1 MPIHYNKVNIRPK
14 IILSVLPL
22 LIASLGITGAVSSLS
37 ARSGLTRIA
46 MQFLG
51 FKSQELNKYAENQWN
66 LLVQNNLADQQEY
79 VQVSKNAVASYAA
92 TLVRSASEVIFGM
105 DTEGNITFSTQEV
118 EPGPEELA
126 ELASM
131 VDTAREGWIEFT
143 LSGSARV
150 GDVFFYEPFGWS
162 FFVTEE
168 REAFYREVTQITLQS
183 GIILGGAVGVSVLLL
198 LVFAGYLTRPIKR
211 VVRTMR
217 GIIEENDLSQRVDVE
232 YRDEIGNLANTF
244 NIMVAELEKAY
255 QQIKGF
261 AFKAVMAQRNEH
273 KVRNIFQKYVP
284 NDVIDTIFSNPEAML
299 VGENRVLAILF
310 SDIRSFT
317 TISEGFMPDEL
328 VAALNRYFEMMVD
341 IIMEH
346 GGVIDKYIGD
356 AIMAFFGAPVKH
368 PDDALQSVY
377 AALEMQEALKEF
389 NRQQQSDGRPAFITG
404 IGINYGV
411 VTVGNIGSE
420 KKMDY
425 TVIGDMVN
433 LGSRL
438 EGLTKPYKQDIIF
451 SNSVYQKVKGDLPCR
466 LIDKVVVKGKTM
478 GEKIFTAKKSL
489 TDTEREAW
497 ADYHKGLKWYYGR
510 DFKRAVR
517 FFENCKKRMPDDS
530 LSQIFI
536 DRSRKYMSSP
546 PPEDWTGVEI
556 LTSK

>member
-1 MPIHYNKVNIRPK
+1 MNIRPK

-37 ARSGLTRIA
+37 ARSGLTRIG

-66 LLVQNNLADQQEY
+66 LLVQNNLAGQQEY
-79 VQVSKNAVASYAA
+79 VQVSKNAVSSYAA
-92 TLVRSASEVIFGM
+92 TLIRSRSDVIFGM
-105 DTEGNITFSTQEV
+105 NTEGDITFSTQEV
-118 EPGPEELA
+118 DPEPDELA
-126 ELASM
+126 RLAAM
-131 VDTAREGWIEFT
+131 VDTAREGWIEFS
-143 LSGSARV
+143 LSGTSRV

-168 REAFYREVTQITLQS
+168 REAFYREVTQITYQS
-183 GIILGGAVGVSVLLL
+183 GIILAGAVAVSVILLL
-198 LVFAGYLTRPIKR
+198 IFAGYLTRPIKR

-217 GIIEENDLSQRVDVE
+217 GIIEENDLSQRVAVE

-284 NDVIDTIFSNPEAML
+284 NDVIDTIFSNPESML

-328 VAALNRYFEMMVD
+328 VAALNRYFEIMVD

-368 PDDALQSVY
+368 PDDALQSVL
-377 AALEMQEALKEF
+377 AALEMQEALKDF
-389 NRQQQSDGRPAFITG
+389 NRQQQNDGRPAFITG

-425 TVIGDMVN
+425 TIIGDMVN

-438 EGLTKPYKQDIIF
+438 EGLTKPYRQDVIF

-489 TDTEREAW
+489 TDPEREAW
-497 ADYHKGLKWYYGR
+497 ADYHKGLKRYYGR
-510 DFKRAVR
+510 DFKRAIR
-517 FFENCKKRMPDDS
+517 FFENCKKRIPDDY
-530 LSQIFI
+530 LSQMFI
-536 DRSRKYMSSP
+536 ERSRKYMSSP

>member
-1 MPIHYNKVNIRPK
+1 MPIHNKVNIRPK

-92 TLVRSASEVIFGM
+92 TLVRSRSEVIFGM
-105 DTEGNITFSTQEV
+105 NTGGNITFSTQDV
-118 EPGPEELA
+118 DPEPDELA
-126 ELASM
+126 RLAAM
-131 VDTAREGWIEFT
+131 VDTAREGWIEFSLAGT
-143 LSGSARV
+143 SRV

-162 FFVTEE
+162 FFVSEE

-183 GIILGGAVGVSVLLL
+183 GIILGGAVAVSVILLL
-198 LVFAGYLTRPIKR
+198 IFAGYLTRPIKR

-217 GIIEENDLSQRVDVE
+217 GIIEENDLSQRVAVE

-244 NIMVAELEKAY
+244 NIMVSELEKAY

-284 NDVIDTIFSNPEAML
+284 NDVIDTIFSNPESML

-328 VAALNRYFEMMVD
+328 VAALNRYFEIMVD

-368 PDDALQSVY
+368 PDDALQSVF
-377 AALEMQEALKEF
+377 AALEMQEALKDF
-389 NRQQQSDGRPAFITG
+389 NRQQQADGRPAFITG

-438 EGLTKPYKQDIIF
+438 EGLTKPYKQDVIF
-451 SNSVYQKVKGDLPCR
+451 SNSVYQKVKGELPCR
-466 LIDKVVVKGKTM
+466 LIDRVVVKGKTM
-478 GEKIFTAKKSL
+478 GEKIFTAQKSL
-489 TDTEREAW
+489 TDPEREAW

-517 FFENCKKRMPDDS
+517 FFENCKKRIPDDY
-530 LSQIFI
+530 LSQMFI
-536 DRSRKYMSSP
+536 ERSRRYISSP

>member
-1 MPIHYNKVNIRPK
+1 MPIHNKVNIRPK

-92 TLVRSASEVIFGM
+92 TLVRSRSEVIFGM
-105 DTEGNITFSTQEV
+105 NTGGNITFSTQDV
-118 EPGPEELA
+118 DPEPDELA
-126 ELASM
+126 RLAAM
-131 VDTAREGWIEFT
+131 VDTAREGWIEFSLAGT
-143 LSGSARV
+143 SRV

-162 FFVTEE
+162 FFVSEE

-183 GIILGGAVGVSVLLL
+183 GIILGGAVAVSVILLL
-198 LVFAGYLTRPIKR
+198 IFAGYLTRPIKR

-217 GIIEENDLSQRVDVE
+217 GIIEENDLSQRVAVE

-284 NDVIDTIFSNPEAML
+284 NDVIDTIFSNPESML

-328 VAALNRYFEMMVD
+328 VAALNRYFEIMVD

-368 PDDALQSVY
+368 PDDALQSVF

-389 NRQQQSDGRPAFITG
+389 NRQQQADGRPAFITG

-438 EGLTKPYKQDIIF
+438 EGLTKPYKQDVIF
-451 SNSVYQKVKGDLPCR
+451 SNSVYQKVKGELPCR
-466 LIDKVVVKGKTM
+466 LIDRVVVKGKTM
-478 GEKIFTAKKSL
+478 GEKIFTAQKSL
-489 TDTEREAW
+489 TDPEREAW

-517 FFENCKKRMPDDS
+517 FFENCKKRIPDDY
-530 LSQIFI
+530 LSQMFI
-536 DRSRKYMSSP
+536 ERSRRYISSP